1 MPDLLLADI
10 GSTFTKVCRV
20 DAENSRLIATA
31 SSPTTVST
39 DVMDGLERAC
49 RGVGADLEGSDHM
62 RLLACSSAAGGLRI
76 AAVGLVPSLTAKAA
90 EMAALG
96 AGAKVVGVF
105 PFLLT
110 HDDMSRLER
119 LAPDL
124 ILLSGGTDGGD
135 TEHIV
140 ANART
145 LAGAF
150 THIPLVVAGNR
161 AAHDRLSTILRAW
174 HGPVRMTANVMPELG
189 RLDLEPARTCIR
201 ELFLERI
208 VVAKGMGRVRVR
220 ADLLLPTP
228 DSVMRS
234 LSALRAT
241 WATTS
246 GAVTVATAP
255 EEAVPSTAAR
265 ALKSA
270 TTPAEGDC
278 LLVVDVG
285 GATTDVYSYGWGRP
299 ASPDIV
305 YRGLPEPLEKR
316 TVEADLG
323 VRYTLAS
330 LVEQMDSE
338 AVARDGGLTT
348 AQLEQWVSTVTG
360 DTARLPTSPVE
371 QAADTVLAQAACH
384 LAVTRHCGNLEE
396 VWTPQGRV
404 LIQQG
409 KDLTEAAVVA
419 GTGGPAAHDTPP
431 GAVPRAAV
439 RRPGDAGLLPRNPR
453 IVIDRGYILWALG
466 LLVAADLPG
475 CATALAANHLVH
487 A

>member
-1 MPDLLLADI
+1 
-10 GSTFTKVCRV
+10 
-20 DAENSRLIATA
+20 
-31 SSPTTVST
+31 
-39 DVMDGLERAC
+39 
-49 RGVGADLEGSDHM
+49 
-62 RLLACSSAAGGLRI
+62 
-76 AAVGLVPSLTAKAA
+76 
-90 EMAALG
+90 
-96 AGAKVVGVF
+96 
-105 PFLLT
+105 
-110 HDDMSRLER
+110 
-119 LAPDL
+119 
-124 ILLSGGTDGGD
+124 
-135 TEHIV
+135 
-140 ANART
+140 
-145 LAGAF
+145 
-150 THIPLVVAGNR
+150 
-161 AAHDRLSTILRAW
+161 
-174 HGPVRMTANVMPELG
+174 
-189 RLDLEPARTCIR
+189 
-201 ELFLERI
+201 
-208 VVAKGMGRVRVR
+208 
-220 ADLLLPTP
+220 
-228 DSVMRS
+228 
-234 LSALRAT
+234 
-241 WATTS
+241 
-246 GAVTVATAP
+246 
-255 EEAVPSTAAR
+255 
-265 ALKSA
+265 
-270 TTPAEGDC
+270 
-278 LLVVDVG
+278 VDVG

-360 DTARLPTSPVE
+360 DTARLPASPVE

>member
-31 SSPTTVST
+31 ASPTTVST

-140 ANART
+140 ANAQT

-246 GAVTVATAP
+246 G
-255 EEAVPSTAAR
+255 EE
-265 ALKSA
+265 
-270 TTPAEGDC
+270 DC

-348 AQLEQWVSTVTG
+348 AQLEQWVSTATG
-360 DTARLPTSPVE
+360 DTARLPASPVE

-409 KDLTEAAVVA
+409 KDLTEAAIVA

-439 RRPGDAGLLPRNPR
+439 RRPGDAGLLPRHPR

-475 CATALAANHLVH
+475 CATALAASHLVH